1 MLERTLRYLLLLAL
15 AAAPLTGCGYMTK
28 NGRQQ
33 MAYQRYV
40 KKMSG
45 RSVKQKKKFKAP
57 RMPLT
62 PQPSDNH
69 VDTQVTEA
77 PGPQSVHSAESQSD
91 Q

>member
-1 MLERTLRYLLLLAL
+1 MLERTLRYLLLVAL
-15 AAAPLTGCGYMTK
+15 IAATLTGCGYLTQ

-45 RSVKQKKKFKAP
+45 RSIKQKKKFKAP
-57 RMPLT
+57 KMPLT
-62 PQPSDNH
+62 PEPSENK
-69 VDTQVTEA
+69 VDTQVIQES
-77 PGPQSVHSAESQSD
+77 GPQSVHSGESQEN

>member
-1 MLERTLRYLLLLAL
+1 MLERTLKSLVIVAL
-15 AAAPLTGCGYMTK
+15 AAAPLTGCGYMTQ

-45 RSVKQKKKFKAP
+45 RSIKQKKKFKAP

-62 PQPSDNH
+62 PQPSDNK
-69 VDTQVTEA
+69 VNTDVIQES
-77 PGPQSVHSAESQSD
+77 GPQSVHSGESQSNE
-91 Q
+91 